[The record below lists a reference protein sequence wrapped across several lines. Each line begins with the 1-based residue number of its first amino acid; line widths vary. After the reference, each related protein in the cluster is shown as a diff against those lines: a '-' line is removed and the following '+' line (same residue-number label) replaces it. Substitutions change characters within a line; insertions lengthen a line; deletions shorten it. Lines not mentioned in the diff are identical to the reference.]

1 MSRVMSG
8 ESLAVIGG
16 GVIGLS
22 VARCA
27 ALAGLTVRLHSDDRR
42 GASWVAGGMLA
53 PHSEAWPGEEQLLAI
68 GLESVRLWHETGPG
82 GFLDGL
88 PPDVVTA
95 RESLVVAVDRAD
107 AALANARLQVVS
119 LRSAYDQQKLIL
131 ASDLRT
137 QAYADKEAARQRALA
152 DAGVASRQQADEAA
166 HAADLAAAAVDVARQ
181 QTAAA
186 LANLGPA
193 VNNTDAYPAVM
204 QAKAAREA
212 AGLDLTH
219 TIIIASQ
226 DGVVTRVD
234 QLQLGAY
241 INTSQTVFWLLSG
254 QPRVAANFKEDQL
267 AKMRVGQPA
276 TIKIDALGGREFA
289 GHVDSFS
296 PGAGDSFS
304 PLPAQNATGNWVK
317 VVQRLPVR
325 ISFDKA
331 PPDIAARAGLSTKV
345 TVDVRSA
352 SRSTP
357 APQG

>member
-1 MSRVMSG
+1 MNAAGEDDGAAGSG
-8 ESLAVIGG
+8 GALGRWRWVLLLLGPVVILGLVAYFVLTRGRFESTDDAYVQVGKAP
-16 GVIGLS
+16 VSAS
-22 VARCA
+22 VAGRVIDIDVKENQPVRKGQVLFRLDPADLQVA
-27 ALAGLTVRLHSDDRR
+27 A
-42 GASWVAGGMLA
+42 
-53 PHSEAWPGEEQLLAI
+53 
-68 GLESVRLWHETGPG
+68 
-82 GFLDGL
+82 
-88 PPDVVTA
+88 
-95 RESLVVAVDRAD
+95 DRAD

-131 ASDLRT
+131 AADLRT
-137 QAYADKEAARQRALA
+137 QAYSDKEAARQRALA

-181 QTAAA
+181 QAAAA

-193 VNNTDAYPAVM
+193 VKDTDAYPAVM

-254 QPRVAANFKEDQL
+254 QPWVAANFKEDQL

-276 TIKIDALGGREFA
+276 TIKIDALGGREFS

-352 SRSTP
+352 LRSTP

>member
-1 MSRVMSG
+1 MNAAGGDDGAAGS
-8 ESLAVIGG
+8 GG
-16 GVIGLS
+16 GLGRWRWVLLLLGPVVILGLVAYFVLTSGRFEGTDDAYVQVGKAPVSAS
-22 VARCA
+22 VAGRVIEID
-27 ALAGLTVRLHSDDRR
+27 VRENQ
-42 GASWVAGGMLA
+42 
-53 PHSEAWPGEEQLLAI
+53 P
-68 GLESVRLWHETGPG
+68 VRKGQVL
-82 GFLDGL
+82 FRLDPADL
-88 PPDVVTA
+88 Q
-95 RESLVVAVDRAD
+95 VAVDRAD

-254 QPRVAANFKEDQL
+254 QPWVAANFKEDQL